1 MNERI
6 EKSLYDILAAVAN
19 IDAYLAERGRNF
31 NTYLADG
38 LLRHGIE
45 RNLEIIGEATGRIL
59 KVDAAFPLTKAR
71 KIVDMRNYVIHG
83 YDSLRPETVWGIVI
97 KDLPALRAEV
107 ERLLAG

>member
-6 EKSLYDILAAVAN
+6 EKSLYDILAAITR

-31 NTYLADG
+31 YTYRSDE
-38 LLRHGIE
+38 LLRNGIE

-71 KIVDMRNYVIHG
+71 KIVDLRNFVIHG
-83 YDSLRPETVWGIVI
+83 YDSLRPETMWGVVI
-97 KDLPALRAEV
+97 KDLPPLRAEV
-107 ERLLAG
+107 EKLLNS

>member
-45 RNLEIIGEATGRIL
+45 RNLEIIGEATNRIL
-59 KVDAAFPLTKAR
+59 KADPAFSLTHAR
-71 KIVDMRNYVIHG
+71 SIVDLRNRRQAERRACLHELARG
-83 YDSLRPETVWGIVI
+83 AKEET
-97 KDLPALRAEV
+97 AA
-107 ERLLAG
+107 